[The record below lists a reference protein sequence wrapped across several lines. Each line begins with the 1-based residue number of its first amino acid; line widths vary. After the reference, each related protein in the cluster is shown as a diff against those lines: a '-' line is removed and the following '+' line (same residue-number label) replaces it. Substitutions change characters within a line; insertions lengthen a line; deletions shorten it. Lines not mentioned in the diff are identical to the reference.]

1 MKWIRHWGKMTR
13 PLLSRELAVR
23 VKAVRL
29 IIAAVIFG
37 LSLNLGDAANAQEQP
52 PAPRPGGGSGGAGG
66 DKKRTSKI
74 DFEDELVEGE
84 LKKPELFYLLQKK
97 QFNFKR
103 LIKLR
108 EDFLPEMRRDG
119 DEVRRSRSK

>member
-1 MKWIRHWGKMTR
+1 M
-13 PLLSRELAVR
+13 R
-23 VKAVRL
+23 VKAVKL
-29 IIAAVIFG
+29 IIAVLMAVGFAS
-37 LSLNLGDAANAQEQP
+37 LSAFAQESK
-52 PAPRPGGGSGGAGG
+52 PAASGGEKE
-66 DKKRTSKI
+66 KKKTKI

-108 EDFLPEMRRDG
+108 EDFLPEMRRDA

>member
-1 MKWIRHWGKMTR
+1 M
-13 PLLSRELAVR
+13 R
-23 VKAVRL
+23 VKAVKLLLAVLVIGVGGL
-29 IIAAVIFG
+29 ISVAAQ
-37 LSLNLGDAANAQEQP
+37 AQEK
-52 PAPRPGGGSGGAGG
+52 GGGE
-66 DKKRTSKI
+66 KRKTKI

-108 EDFLPEMRRDG
+108 EDFLPEMRRDAE
-119 DEVRRSRSK
+119 EVRRSRSK

>member
-1 MKWIRHWGKMTR
+1 M
-13 PLLSRELAVR
+13 R
-23 VKAVRL
+23 VKTAKL
-29 IIAAVIFG
+29 ISTVVIFG
-37 LSLNLGDAANAQEQP
+37 GFWVIAPMAFAQ
-52 PAPRPGGGSGGAGG
+52 SGG
-66 DKKRTSKI
+66 KKETRI

-108 EDFLPEMRRDG
+108 EDFLPEMRRDA

>member
-1 MKWIRHWGKMTR
+1 M
-13 PLLSRELAVR
+13 
-23 VKAVRL
+23 
-29 IIAAVIFG
+29 IFICAG
-37 LSLNLGDAANAQEQP
+37 PFTAFAQEEETPAKTESGKPIAGERQP
-52 PAPRPGGGSGGAGG
+52 PGSVKSGGA
-66 DKKRTSKI
+66 KKRTDI

-108 EDFLPEMRRDG
+108 EDFLPEMRRDA
-119 DEVRRSRSK
+119 DEVRKVRSKN

>member
-1 MKWIRHWGKMTR
+1 MTR
-13 PLLSRELAVR
+13 PTLGGPPGGPRKIRELAVD

-29 IIAAVIFG
+29 FIGAVILG
-37 LSLNLGDAANAQEQP
+37 LCFNLGSAAYAQEQQQ
-52 PAPRPGGGSGGAGG
+52 AAKSGGGGG
-66 DKKRTSKI
+66 DKKKTSKI

-108 EDFLPEMRRDG
+108 EDFLPEMRRDA